1 MEATA
6 TKTDKGS
13 SVAIGDPLGALAQL
27 MTEKTPSLAKVGK
40 VELIR
45 ALQSALC
52 ARDERARTLRRDVQ
66 IFLICSDDEST
77 FTVVAKKP
85 KMLSTEQAAKL
96 MGRSRPHVAM
106 LIDAGKLAGATIMP
120 KGHRRVP
127 EASVR
132 TWIQERNAQSAS
144 AGDTDYRKAAREAGM
159 YAIPESAYVQVE
171 KKASKRG

>member
-6 TKTDKGS
+6 VKTGKGG

-27 MTEKTPSLAKVGK
+27 MAEKTPSLAKVGK
-40 VELIR
+40 AELMR
-45 ALQSALC
+45 ALQSALG
-52 ARDERARTLRRDVQ
+52 ARDERARSLRRDVQ
-66 IFLICSDDEST
+66 IYLICADDEST
-77 FTVVAKKP
+77 FTVVTKKP

-106 LIDAGKLAGATIMP
+106 LIDAEKLAGATITP

-127 EASVR
+127 ETSVR
-132 TWIQERNAQSAS
+132 AWIQERDAQSAS
-144 AGDTDYRKAAREAGM
+144 TGDTDYRKAAREAGM
-159 YAIPESAYVQVE
+159 YAIPESAFVQVE